1 MRVRVRDLLAMPE
14 LGLTLL
20 TPEGEHTGLAREL
33 RWVYAT
39 DLLEP
44 AAFLTGGELVL
55 TSEGWYRTPADCETF
70 AASLAEGGAAALVA
84 GDLLLGEVPPA
95 LVEAC
100 GRHGIPVLAAPPQIS
115 YGALSRTVIDRINRE
130 RGLELA
136 DVLGRHRRLVA
147 ALVEGADLGGLVA
160 MLAAELHTDC
170 WALSSAGRLLAGP
183 AESFPAAARAH
194 LAATAQRAD
203 RLPTLIDG
211 HWALPIGRRSAG
223 GGLLVVRGEPSDP
236 EAAEQT
242 AELLAL
248 GGARRDERRRTEQ
261 RFHADLV
268 ELIEQAA
275 PPATLATRL
284 RTAGLDPTGPFLV
297 LTALTRGALRPWDLA
312 ADLAESVLDD
322 SPDTRTVVA
331 GGEHGLTLLISPG
344 PACDGTSRDETS
356 GGDTSRDA
364 TTFNNTTVDNAAFD
378 DTAFAALLDERLAR
392 FEPVAEGGRI
402 AFGLGSTAPDAGGLA
417 RALEESR
424 HAARLAAL
432 RPTRL
437 ALVTARALDSHL
449 LLLAGVPAE
458 IRASYRRRLLGP
470 LQEYDTEH
478 GADLVRTLTIFL
490 EHNGAWRTTATA
502 LHIHVSTL
510 HYRIGRI
517 QHLTGRDLATA
528 HDRVDLYLACAID
541 TP

>member
-1 MRVRVRDLLAMPE
+1 MRVRDLLSMPE

-20 TPEGEHTGLAREL
+20 TPDGDLTRDL

-44 AAFLTGGELVL
+44 ATFLTGGELVL
-55 TSEGWYRTPADCETF
+55 TSEGWYRTPADCDTF
-70 AASLAEGGAAALVA
+70 AASLADGGAAALVA
-84 GDLLLGEVPPA
+84 GDILLGEVPPA

-100 GRHGIPVLAAPPQIS
+100 ERRGIPVLAAPPEIS
-115 YGALSRTVIDRINRE
+115 YGALSRTVIERINRE

-136 DVLGRHRRLVA
+136 EVLGRHRRLVG

-160 MLAAELHTDC
+160 MLAAELRTDC

-183 AESFPAAARAH
+183 AELFTGPARAR
-194 LAATAQRAD
+194 LAATAQRAE
-203 RLPTLIDG
+203 RLPATIDG
-211 HWALPIGRRSAG
+211 HWVLPIGRRSAG

-275 PPATLATRL
+275 PSATLATRL
-284 RTAGLDPTGPFLV
+284 RTAGLDPNGPLLV
-297 LTALTRGALRPWDLA
+297 LTALTRGALRSWDLA
-312 ADLAESVLDD
+312 ADLAESVLDEN
-322 SPDTRTVVA
+322 PDTHTVVA
-331 GGEHGLTLLISPG
+331 GGKHGLTLLVSPG
-344 PACDGTSRDETS
+344 PGLD
-356 GGDTSRDA
+356 DA
-364 TTFNNTTVDNAAFD
+364 RL
-378 DTAFAALLDERLAR
+378 AALLEERLSR
-392 FEPVAEGGRI
+392 FGAAAEGGRI
-402 AFGLGSTAPDAGGLA
+402 AFGLGATAPDLTGLA

-432 RPTRL
+432 RPAPL

-449 LLLAGVPAE
+449 MLLAGVPAD

-470 LQEYDTEH
+470 LQEYDAEH
-478 GADLVRTLTIFL
+478 GADMVHTLTAFL
-490 EHNGAWRTTATA
+490 EHNGAWRTTAAA

-517 QHLTGRDLATA
+517 QHLTGRDLSTA
-528 HDRVDLYLACAID
+528 RDRVDLYLACAID
-541 TP
+541 TG

>member
-1 MRVRVRDLLAMPE
+1 MRVRDLLAMPE

-20 TPEGEHTGLAREL
+20 TPEVSVATEVAGTPEATDGDRAGLAREL

-44 AAFLTGGELVL
+44 ATFLTGGELVL

-100 GRHGIPVLAAPPQIS
+100 AQRGIPVLAAPPEIS

-136 DVLGRHRRLVA
+136 DVLGRHRRLVG

-183 AESFPAAARAH
+183 AEAFPPPARAH
-194 LAATAQRAD
+194 LAASAQRAE
-203 RLPTLIDG
+203 RLPASIDD
-211 HWALPIGRRSAG
+211 HWVLPIGRRSAG

-284 RTAGLDPTGPFLV
+284 RTAGLDPTAPFLV

-312 ADLAESVLDD
+312 ADLAESVLDE

-344 PACDGTSRDETS
+344 PTL
-356 GGDTSRDA
+356 
-364 TTFNNTTVDNAAFD
+364 D
-378 DTAFAALLDERLAR
+378 DTTLADLLDERLAR
-392 FEPVAEGGRI
+392 FEPAAEGGRI
-402 AFGLGSTAPDAGGLA
+402 AFGLGSTAPDATGLA

-432 RPTRL
+432 RPARL

-458 IRASYRRRLLGP
+458 VRASYRRRLLGP
-470 LQEYDTEH
+470 LQEYDAEH
-478 GADLVRTLTIFL
+478 GADLVHTLTVFL
-490 EHNGAWRTTATA
+490 EHNGAWRTAATA

-517 QHLTGRDLATA
+517 QHLTGRDLSTA
-528 HDRVDLYLACAID
+528 RDRVDLYLACAID

>member
-1 MRVRVRDLLAMPE
+1 MRVRDLLDMAE

-20 TPEGEHTGLAREL
+20 TSEDTLDGDGDGDDNGDGNGDGDGDGDGDRYGDGDLDREL
-33 RWVYAT
+33 RWVYTT

-44 AAFLTGGELVL
+44 ATFLTGGELVL
-55 TSEGWYRTPADCETF
+55 TSEGWYGTPADCETF
-70 AASLAEGGAAALVA
+70 AASLAAGGAAALVA

-100 GRHGIPVLAAPPQIS
+100 GRRGIPVLAAPPEIS
-115 YGALSRTVIDRINRE
+115 YGTLSRTVIERINRE

-136 DVLGRHRRLVA
+136 DVLGRHRRLVG
-147 ALVEGADLGGLVA
+147 ALVEGADIGGLVA
-160 MLAAELHTDC
+160 MLAAELRTDC

-183 AESFPAAARAH
+183 ADFLPAPVRVH
-194 LAATAQRAD
+194 LVATAQRTE
-203 RLPTLIDG
+203 RLPATIDG
-211 HWALPIGRRSAG
+211 HRVLPIGRRGAG

-261 RFHADLV
+261 RFHADLI

-275 PPATLATRL
+275 PPAALATRL
-284 RTAGLDPTGPFLV
+284 RTAGLDPTGPLLV

-312 ADLAESVLDD
+312 ADLAESVLDE
-322 SPDTRTVVA
+322 SPETRTVVA
-331 GGEHGLTLLISPG
+331 GGEHGLTLLVSPG
-344 PACDGTSRDETS
+344 PTL
-356 GGDTSRDA
+356 
-364 TTFNNTTVDNAAFD
+364 D
-378 DTAFAALLDERLAR
+378 DTNLADLLEERLAR
-392 FEPVAEGGRI
+392 FDAAAEGGRV
-402 AFGLGSTAPDAGGLA
+402 AFGLGAPATDATGLA

-432 RPTRL
+432 RPARL
-437 ALVTARALDSHL
+437 SLVTARALDSHL
-449 LLLAGVPAE
+449 LLLAGVPAD
-458 IRASYRRRLLGP
+458 IRATYRRRLLGP
-470 LQEYDTEH
+470 LQEYDAEH
-478 GADLVRTLTIFL
+478 GADMVHTLTVFL

-517 QHLTGRDLATA
+517 QQLTGRDLSTA
-528 HDRVDLYLACAID
+528 RDRVDLYLACAID
-541 TP
+541 KG

>member
-1 MRVRVRDLLAMPE
+1 MKDLPVLPE

-20 TPEGEHTGLAREL
+20 TPGAGQGALEREL

-44 AAFLTGGELVL
+44 APFLTGGELVL
-55 TSEGWYRTPADCETF
+55 TSEGWYRTLADCETF

-100 GRHGIPVLAAPPQIS
+100 ARHGIPVLGAPPEVS
-115 YGALSRTVIDRINRE
+115 YGTLSRTVIERINRR

-136 DVLGRHRRLVA
+136 DVLGRHRRLVG

-160 MLAAELHTDC
+160 MLAAELGTDC
-170 WALSSAGRLLAGP
+170 WALSAAGRLLAGP
-183 AESFPAAARAH
+183 AEPLRGPARAH
-194 LAATAQRAD
+194 LAAAAGRAE
-203 RLPTLIDG
+203 RLPADIDG
-211 HWALPIGRRSAG
+211 YRVLPIGRRTAG
-223 GGLLVVRGEPSDP
+223 GGLLVVRGEPADP

-261 RFHADLV
+261 RFHTDLV
-268 ELIEQAA
+268 ELIEQSA
-275 PPATLATRL
+275 PPATLAARL

-312 ADLAESVLDD
+312 ADLAESVLDEN
-322 SPDTRTVVA
+322 PATRTA
-331 GGEHGLTLLISPG
+331 IADGEHGPTLLISPA
-344 PACDGTSRDETS
+344 PTL
-356 GGDTSRDA
+356 
-364 TTFNNTTVDNAAFD
+364 D
-378 DTAFAALLDERLAR
+378 DTALAALLEERLAHV
-392 FEPVAEGGRI
+392 EPAAEGGRI
-402 AFGLGSTAPDAGGLA
+402 AFGLGAPAADAAELA

-432 RPTRL
+432 RPRRL
-437 ALVTARALDSHL
+437 TLVTARALDSHL
-449 LLLAGVPAE
+449 LLLAGVPAD

-470 LQEYDTEH
+470 LHDYDAEH
-478 GADLVRTLTIFL
+478 GTDLVRTLTVFL
-490 EHNGAWRTTATA
+490 DHNGAWRTTAAA

-510 HYRIGRI
+510 HYRVGRI
-517 QHLTGRDLATA
+517 QHLTTRDLTTA
-528 HDRVDLYLACAID
+528 RDRVDLYLACAID
-541 TP
+541 PD

>member
-1 MRVRVRDLLAMPE
+1 MTE

-20 TPEGEHTGLAREL
+20 TPDGDLAREL

-70 AASLAEGGAAALVA
+70 AASLADGGAAALVA
-84 GDLLLGEVPPA
+84 GDLLLGEVPPL

-100 GRHGIPVLAAPPQIS
+100 ERRGIPVLAAPSEIS
-115 YGALSRTVIDRINRE
+115 YGTLSRTVIERINRE
-130 RGLELA
+130 RGRELA

-160 MLAAELHTDC
+160 MLATELDTDC
-170 WALSSAGRLLAGP
+170 WALSVAGRLLAGP
-183 AESFPAAARAH
+183 DEALPATLRVR
-194 LAATAQRAD
+194 LAVQALRVPRPPASAD
-203 RLPTLIDG
+203 GYTL
-211 HWALPIGRRSAG
+211 LPIGRHGAG
-223 GGLLVVRGEPSDP
+223 GGHLVVRGTPADLGQD
-236 EAAEQT
+236 ALGTAEQT

-261 RFHADLV
+261 RFHADLIA
-268 ELIEQAA
+268 LIDGGA
-275 PPATLATRL
+275 PPGTLHARL
-284 RTAGLDPTGPFLV
+284 LTAGISPDRPLLA

-312 ADLAESVLDD
+312 ADLAESVIDETAD
-322 SPDTRTVVA
+322 AKAVVA
-331 GGEHGLTLLISPG
+331 GGEHGLTLLVSLDQKD
-344 PACDGTSRDETS
+344 DGEHLAELLSTRL
-356 GGDTSRDA
+356 
-364 TTFNNTTVDNAAFD
+364 AAFEP
-378 DTAFAALLDERLAR
+378 AAD
-392 FEPVAEGGRI
+392 GGRI
-402 AFGLGSTAPDAGGLA
+402 AFGLSATAPGASGLD

-432 RPTRL
+432 RPQRL
-437 ALVTARALDSHL
+437 SLVTAAELDSHL

-458 IRASYRRRLLGP
+458 IRAAYRHRLLGP
-470 LQEYDTEH
+470 LEAYDAEH
-478 GADLVRTLTIFL
+478 GADLVHTLTAFL
-490 EHNGAWRTTATA
+490 GENGAWRTTAAA

-517 QHLTGRDLATA
+517 EQLTGRDLSTA
-528 HDRVDLYLACAID
+528 RDRVDLYLACAID
-541 TP
+541 